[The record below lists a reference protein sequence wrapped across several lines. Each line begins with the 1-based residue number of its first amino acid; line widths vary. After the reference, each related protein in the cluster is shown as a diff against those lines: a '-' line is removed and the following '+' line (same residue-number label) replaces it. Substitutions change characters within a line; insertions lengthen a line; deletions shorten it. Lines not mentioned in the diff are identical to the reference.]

1 MPVVSPP
8 IAIDRPRSGQGGG
21 VHPPAY
27 GGGGDNGPGDGSPD
41 YSRRLNRARL
51 GLLFALAPI
60 SMLFVT
66 FTVVYLFR
74 HVALVFDSRTH
85 TYVREW
91 EIGRASCR
99 ERV

>member
-74 HVALVFDSRTH
+74 HVALLFDTPTPTH
-85 TYVREW
+85 ARKCAPAPLPL
-91 EIGRASCR
+91 RLL
-99 ERV
+99 